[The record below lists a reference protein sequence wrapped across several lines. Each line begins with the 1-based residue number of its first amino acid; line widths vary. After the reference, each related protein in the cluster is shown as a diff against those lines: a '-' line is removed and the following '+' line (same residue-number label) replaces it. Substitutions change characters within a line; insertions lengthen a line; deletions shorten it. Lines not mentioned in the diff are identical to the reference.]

1 MIIFSRYTISK
12 KIVTIFKIFSKNQG
26 HKKTRILLQW
36 MGETKPE
43 QQSIKNY
50 KRGQTQDGFFL
61 VSGHKLDST
70 TNKNNNNM
78 Q

>member
-12 KIVTIFKIFSKNQG
+12 KIVTIFKIFSKNQR

-50 KRGQTQDGFFL
+50 KRGQKQDGFFL

-70 TNKNNNNM
+70 TNKHNNNM